1 MRIAGVDTSQRVLVV
16 AEIGNNHEGSLE
28 RAREMIAAAARAGAD
43 AVKFQVITP
52 ERLVSPDQEQRLA
65 QLRRFQLSH
74 DQFQDLARTAAE
86 LGLIFLATP
95 FDLEAVRFLE
105 PLVPAYKIAS
115 GDNDHF
121 PLLEAV
127 AATGKPILLSTGLSD
142 LETVARAK
150 EFIEDLW
157 HRRGL
162 EGQLALLHCVS
173 AYPTPDG
180 EANLA
185 AIRTLARLG
194 CTVGYSD
201 HTLGLEAAVLAVAL
215 GARVVEKHFTLDH
228 HLSDFR
234 DHRLAADPEEMA
246 ELVRRIRQAEQMLGG
261 GDKKVQP
268 CEEPS
273 RGAARRGLV
282 AARDLPAGTVLAR
295 EHLDWLRPRRG
306 LAPGREHLV
315 LGRRL
320 RRALRRGQPI
330 TPAEVD

>member
-1 MRIAGVDTSQRVLVV
+1 MRIAGVDTSRRVLVV

-52 ERLVSPDQEQRLA
+52 ERLVAPDQEQRLA
-65 QLRRFQLSH
+65 QLRRFQLSY
-74 DQFQDLARTAAE
+74 DQFRDLARTAAG

-115 GDNDHF
+115 GDNDHL

-142 LETVARAK
+142 LEGVVRAK
-150 EFIEDLW
+150 DFIEGLW
-157 HRRGL
+157 RRRALGGEL
-162 EGQLALLHCVS
+162 VLLHCVS
-173 AYPTPDG
+173 AYPTPEG

-185 AIRTLARLG
+185 AIRALAGLG

-215 GARVVEKHFTLDH
+215 GARVIEKHFTLDH
-228 HLSDFR
+228 RLSDFR

-246 ELVRRIRQAEQMLGG
+246 ELVRRIRQAEMLLGEG
-261 GDKKVQP
+261 EKKVQP
-268 CEEPS
+268 CEEES

-306 LAPGREHLV
+306 LAPGGEHLV